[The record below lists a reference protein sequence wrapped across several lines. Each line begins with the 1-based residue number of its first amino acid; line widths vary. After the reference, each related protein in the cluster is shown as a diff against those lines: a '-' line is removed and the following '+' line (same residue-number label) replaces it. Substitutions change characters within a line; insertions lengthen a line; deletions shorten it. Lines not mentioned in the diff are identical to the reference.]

1 MKLTFLGRGAAFYPI
16 EGNNSAYFI
25 ENNELFLIDCGETV
39 FESIYKRDIL
49 KDIKNVNIMITHT
62 HADHIG
68 SIGSLV
74 MYCYFNLNTPVNIIM
89 KKDAKHIKNINMV
102 MDGCG
107 VNHEAYKYINEE
119 EFDNKYETFKSI
131 RYQETTHS
139 SKFACYSLI
148 FETNDGTL
156 YYSGDSN
163 DITYIKKLIE
173 SNTKI
178 DKLFVD
184 TNTSPNLDT
193 GHLYIGLLDETIP
206 QDLRNKVYCMHVNSS
221 ECITKAKELGFN
233 VVDVKK

>member
-1 MKLTFLGRGAAFYPI
+1 MELTFLGRGAAFYPI

-25 ENNELFLIDCGETV
+25 ENEELFLIDCGETV
-39 FESIYKRDIL
+39 FESIYKRNIL
-49 KDIKNVNIMITHT
+49 DNVKKVNVMITHT

-74 MYCYFNLNTPVNIIM
+74 MYCYFNLHTVVNIIM
-89 KKDAKHIKNINMV
+89 KKDAKHIKNINMI

-107 VNHEAYKYINEE
+107 VDHEAYRYVDEE
-119 EFDNKYETFKSI
+119 ELDNKYESFKSV

-148 FETNDGTL
+148 FETQDGIL

-163 DITYIKKLIE
+163 DINYIKKLIQ
-173 SNTKI
+173 NKTKI

-184 TNTSPNLDT
+184 TNTSPNLET
-193 GHLYIGLLDETIP
+193 GHLYIGLLDQEIP
-206 QDLRNKVYCMHVNSS
+206 QGLRDKVYCMHVNSS
-221 ECITKAKELGFN
+221 ECITKAKKLGFN
-233 VVDVKK
+233 VVEVKK